1 MLRTTA
7 IASIVLL
14 VSTAAMAQ
22 IPMGFVGAY
31 QTQNLVG
38 AITNS
43 VQIEH
48 GNIGQNTVS
57 VDIKN
62 RQEVDNVHH
71 LYANQGQDTFLMQI
85 GKACADSGTVAIAQ
99 ELGTVG
105 VQVQAIGSGIA
116 PKQQAQGT
124 GLAGAQVIAKSGG
137 IGQGDAFQVGNVK
150 SQQYGE
156 NAAGSIEQNSSIK
169 SFQDSH
175 YMGSAGNIGLV
186 TSTVTAETS
195 QEQIVIN

>member
-14 VSTAAMAQ
+14 ISTAAMAQ
-22 IPMGFVGAY
+22 LPLDFIGAY
-31 QTQNLVG
+31 QTQNTVG

-48 GNIGQNTVS
+48 GNKGENIVS
-57 VDIKN
+57 VHIGNSQK
-62 RQEVDNVHH
+62 VDNVHH
-71 LYANQGQDTFLMQI
+71 LKAKQDQDTFLMQV

-99 ELGTVG
+99 ELGSVG

-116 PKQQAQGT
+116 PKQQAQGNA
-124 GLAGAQVIAKSGG
+124 LVGAQVIGKSGG
-137 IGQGDAFQVGNVK
+137 KGQGNAFQVGKVG
-150 SQQYGE
+150 SSQYGE
-156 NAAGSIEQNSSIK
+156 NAAGSVAQSSSIK
-169 SFQDSH
+169 SFQDSSYH
-175 YMGSAGNIGLV
+175 GDAGYIGLV
-186 TSTVTAETS
+186 TSTVAAETS